1 MSGIQNKQRA
11 AILWVSGLADSD
23 ISGIAEI
30 EALGAQGVKAELIP
44 SLLAGKQSRY
54 YQVMSGSAPTSF
66 GFFDSLMPAYQV
78 SRSLQGQ
85 SGYQVVEE
93 NSGRD
98 AAPRFFPDILRSCG
112 WSVETIEA
120 PLAELAERTRALPED
135 VSQPTCK
142 ILRAR
147 ADQQAP
153 TEREVTSLAEIVRLT
168 RAWVGADGLL
178 ALLCDEPKVAIKR
191 YVNINNFLH
200 EMGLIERDEQN
211 GSIDW
216 SNSLAYFAGSGQ
228 LWINQLG
235 REPQGAVHP
244 QDEYAEVRDSLV
256 KALPSRLRDST
267 TGEQVIERV
276 YRKDEIYS
284 GDYLFCAPDLVV
296 QFMPGYAPSQR
307 SAHLEFDEQTFTG
320 APAEVSGIDGMHPQQ
335 ANACLFAIAPSLK
348 GNTSLSEPVALTAF
362 APTLLHAL
370 GVEYSGMDSVA
381 LEPLFSPAYLETHPI
396 RSSTQGQE
404 LSEEDEELV
413 IGRLRDLGYI

>member
-1 MSGIQNKQRA
+1 MSGTQSKQRA
-11 AILWVSGLADSD
+11 VILWISGLAYSD

-30 EALGAQGVKAELIP
+30 EALGAQGVKAELVP
-44 SLLAGKQSRY
+44 SLLAGKQSCY
-54 YQVMSGSAPTSF
+54 YQVMSGSAPASF

-78 SRSLQGQ
+78 SRASQGQ

-93 NSGRD
+93 NNGRD
-98 AAPRFFPDILRSCG
+98 TAPRFFPDILRSCG
-112 WSVETIEA
+112 WSVETTEA
-120 PLAELAERTRALPED
+120 SLAELAQRTRTLPAEI
-135 VSQPTCK
+135 SQPTCK

-147 ADQQAP
+147 SDQQAP
-153 TEREVTSLAEIVRLT
+153 TKREVASLAEIVGLARS
-168 RAWVGADGLL
+168 WVGEDGLL
-178 ALLCDEPKVAIKR
+178 ALLCDEPKIAIKR

-200 EMGLIERDEQN
+200 EMGLIERDEQT
-211 GSIDW
+211 GAIDW

-228 LWINQLG
+228 LWINLLG

-244 QDEYAEVRDSLV
+244 QDEYVEVCDSLV
-256 KALPSRLRDST
+256 KALPSRLRDSVS
-267 TGEQVIERV
+267 GEQVIERV

-296 QFMPGYAPSQR
+296 QFMPGYAPSQH
-307 SAHLEFDEQTFTG
+307 SARLEFDEHTFTE
-320 APAEVSGIDGMHPQQ
+320 APAEVSGIDGLHPRQ
-335 ANACLFAIAPSLK
+335 AKASLFAVAPALK

-370 GVEYSGMDSVA
+370 GIEYTGMNSTA
-381 LEPLFSPAYLETHPI
+381 LEPLFSPAYLEDHPI